1 MYWNWFETGNNV
13 GVSGG
18 VMVVADMKK
27 AIFFTQRGFEPKI
40 FYQKKCENYDK
51 SNLRQNS
58 VKGPKDPN
66 NAKKMSKSNI
76 KFQNVPKN
84 ATIKRKITTLLTF
97 LTKQR
102 KI

>member
-27 AIFFTQRGFEPKI
+27 AIFFLTQRGFEPKI
-40 FYQKKCENYDK
+40 FYLKKCVNYNK
-51 SNLRQNS
+51 SNSRQNS

-66 NAKKMSKSNI
+66 SAKKCQK
-76 KFQNVPKN
+76 V
-84 ATIKRKITTLLTF
+84 T
-97 LTKQR
+97 
-102 KI
+102 